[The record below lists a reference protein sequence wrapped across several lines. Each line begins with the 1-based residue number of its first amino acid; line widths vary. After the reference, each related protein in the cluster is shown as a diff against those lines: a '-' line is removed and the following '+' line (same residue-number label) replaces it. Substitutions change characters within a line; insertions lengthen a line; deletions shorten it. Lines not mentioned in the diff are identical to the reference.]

1 MINFNPRFK
10 EILKPFLSSLG
21 SYGLTQNPTCVS
33 PKQRLITCYKKV
45 KRLVD
50 ILTMDYNPNWSSK
63 IRRPGIRVLKAN
75 LLMVSLL
82 SCFLDTEVL
91 VVE

>member
-21 SYGLTQNPTCVS
+21 SYNQNIFFFFGFTQNPTYVS

-45 KRLVD
+45 KRIVD
-50 ILTMDYNPNWSSK
+50 IFNHGL
-63 IRRPGIRVLKAN
+63 
-75 LLMVSLL
+75 
-82 SCFLDTEVL
+82 
-91 VVE
+91 